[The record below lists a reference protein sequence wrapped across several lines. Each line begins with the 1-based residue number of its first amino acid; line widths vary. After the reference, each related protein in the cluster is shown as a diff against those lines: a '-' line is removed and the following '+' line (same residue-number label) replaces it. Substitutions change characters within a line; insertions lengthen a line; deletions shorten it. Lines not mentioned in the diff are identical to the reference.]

1 MGFSGR
7 NWVVRKGKGDQ
18 MRLPATRLHAM
29 TRLRTIPLFAV
40 LLLALAGLM
49 PLVNAPRAHADL
61 TPYAFIGIPGNPLNF
76 DKNPLDVAYA
86 IDPVCAGDPFC
97 TDPRQIYVATYGAS
111 GQTPGPS
118 RLYTFGVEPGSMG
131 FQWNAGI
138 DLGDT
143 RPTRTI
149 FNQSTNQIF
158 IPRQRAG
165 DVAIL
170 TGTVGHFTDPV
181 MDVEVFLGFS
191 PSSPYGNAAPF
202 WAELNKTTNKLYVPR
217 TNPTMR
223 DLVVID
229 GNDPHVPIDNLPK
242 IPLDDSANG
251 VAIDEATNRIFV
263 ARPTHKDIM
272 VINGNDNS
280 IIGYVQ
286 TWASPR
292 GLAFNPINGKLYAAN
307 GIVSGE
313 INENSVTVVDMNI
326 YATMYHIRAG
336 IGLDPQNVE
345 VNPTTNR
352 VYVTSRENREL
363 AVVNSVTDG
372 VIRVAR
378 TLPFPMGLDVDPV
391 NNIIFT
397 GAQGFQPML
406 APGDPGTIE
415 LWSDPPSSPPTPTH
429 YFPEGTTRPGFQSYL
444 TVFAPDINTTVTVTY
459 ELGPGQ
465 GGPIVKTYGL
475 AGGSRATIDINADVG
490 ANKDVST
497 RIVSDSGRPI
507 FAERVM
513 YFNGV
518 VVSSTDGTASP
529 GFPNFW
535 QNQSAPRDFY
545 FFTEG
550 TTRPGFSEYL
560 TLVSPGTSQ
569 TVDITY
575 YFGAGQGA
583 PKVVSGVSLPA
594 GERVT
599 IHVNDPSQAG
609 TGKDVSAKVVSTSST
624 PFYAERPM
632 YFDASTIGVA
642 GGHNGMGL
650 PMNPF
655 TDTVF
660 PEGTT
665 RPGFR
670 TFLTL
675 FSDTDQ
681 RLKSTYYQAA
691 AGEGETQKQN
701 VVGEIFLPANERV
714 TVELGSVLGGDSD
727 VGTRLTSC
735 GNVPDCTPAD
745 PSKPYEYAGALPFYA
760 ERPMYFSGVSIGS
773 AAAGGTVNT
782 PITTLSYWPSSMQ
795 SEYYLAE
802 GTNRILTQDWDITGG
817 FQTYLT
823 LLSPDMT
830 QTVQVMLYLGPGE
843 TPVKIDQFLPK
854 ARRVTVDVNFYA
866 TFIAGNNKD
875 FAIHV
880 VSPTNDAFYLERP
893 MFFWNVMGGIRGGT
907 LSTGFHN

>member
-18 MRLPATRLHAM
+18 MRLPSTRLHAM
-29 TRLRTIPLFAV
+29 TRVRRIPLLGV
-40 LLLALAGLM
+40 LLLVLAGLI
-49 PLVNAPRAHADL
+49 PLASAPTAHADL
-61 TPYAFIGIPGNPLNF
+61 TPVAYIGIPGNPLNF
-76 DKNPLDVAYA
+76 DKNPLDVAYGL
-86 IDPVCAGDPFC
+86 DPVCDADPFC

-111 GQTPGPS
+111 GDTPGSS
-118 RLYTFGVEPGSMG
+118 RLYTFSVEPGTMG

-138 DLGDT
+138 DLGPT

-149 FNQSTNQIF
+149 FNQATNQIF
-158 IPRQRAG
+158 IPRQRSG

-170 TGTVGHFTDPV
+170 TGTVGHYTDPV
-181 MDVEVFLGFS
+181 LDTEVFLGFS
-191 PSSPYGNAAPF
+191 PVSPFGNAAPF

-217 TNPTMR
+217 LNETMK

-229 GNDPHVPIDNLPK
+229 GNDPNVPIENLPK
-242 IPLDDSANG
+242 IPLDDYANG

-263 ARPTHKDIM
+263 ARPTHQDIL
-272 VINGNDNS
+272 VINGNTNS

-286 TWASPR
+286 TWASAR
-292 GLAFNPINGKLYAAN
+292 GIAFNPVNGKLYTAN
-307 GIVSGE
+307 SIFSGGA
-313 INENSVTVVDMNI
+313 NESSIGVVDMNT
-326 YATMYHIRAG
+326 YQTMYNIRAG
-336 IGLDPQNVE
+336 IGLDPQNVQ

-352 VYVTSRENREL
+352 IYATSRENREL
-363 AVVNSVTDG
+363 AVIDSLTDA
-372 VIRVAR
+372 VVRVAR
-378 TLPFPMGLDVDPV
+378 TISFPMGIDVDPLS
-391 NNIIFT
+391 NQIFT
-397 GAQGFQPML
+397 TAQGYQPML
-406 APGDPGTIE
+406 APGDPGTVEIWE
-415 LWSDPPSSPPTPTH
+415 DPPAVPPTPTH

-465 GGPIVKTYGL
+465 GGPIVKSYGL
-475 AGGSRATIDINADVG
+475 AGGSRGTIDINADVG
-490 ANKDVST
+490 PNKDVST
-497 RIVSDSGRPI
+497 RISSDSGRPV

-529 GFPNFW
+529 GFTNFW
-535 QNQSAPRDFY
+535 QNQGAPRDFY

-550 TTRPGFSEYL
+550 TTRPGFQEYL
-560 TLVSPGTSQ
+560 TLATAGPTQ

-575 YFGAGQGA
+575 YFGPGQGA

-599 IHVNDPSQAG
+599 ISVNDPSQAG
-609 TGKDVSAKVVSTSST
+609 PGKDVSTKIVSTSSS

-632 YFDASTIGVA
+632 YFDTSTIGVA
-642 GGHNGMGL
+642 GGHNGMGSPL
-650 PMNPF
+650 NPF

-675 FSDTDQ
+675 YSETDQ
-681 RLKSTYYQAA
+681 RLKATYYQAA
-691 AGEGETQKQN
+691 AASGETQKQN
-701 VVGEIFLPANERV
+701 VINEIVLPANQRV
-714 TVELGSVLGGDSD
+714 TIELGPVLGGDSD
-727 VGTRLTSC
+727 IATRLTSC

-745 PSKPYEYAGALPFYA
+745 PNKPYEFAGAIPFYA

-773 AAAGGTVNT
+773 GASGGTVNS
-782 PITTLSYWPSSMQ
+782 PITTNSYWPTGMQ

-802 GTNRILTQDWDITGG
+802 GTNRTVVQDWSIVGG

-823 LLSPDMT
+823 LLSPEVT
-830 QTVQVMLYLGPGE
+830 QTVQVTLYLGPGE
-843 TPVKIDQFLPK
+843 TPVKIDQLLPK
-854 ARRVTVDVNFYA
+854 ARRVTVDLNFFA
-866 TFIAGNNKD
+866 TFIAGQNKD

-880 VSPTNDAFYLERP
+880 ISPVNHAFYLERP
-893 MFFWNVMGGIRGGT
+893 MYFWNVMGGLRGGT
-907 LSTGFHN
+907 LSSGFHN